1 MRKATK
7 PKYTYRVYVIELGGN
22 PNHVYVGQSYLT
34 AQERLHQHR
43 HGYKSAPSIK
53 KVKRM
58 KLRPDLYAYLGRF
71 TKRKEAE
78 KMEEL
83 LARDLREEGFK
94 VEGGH

>member
-1 MRKATK
+1 
-7 PKYTYRVYVIELGGN
+7 
-22 PNHVYVGQSYLT
+22 
-34 AQERLHQHR
+34 
-43 HGYKSAPSIK
+43 
-53 KVKRM
+53 M